1 MNLETR
7 IAAVE
12 KELASL
18 KRSRLFAWSAS
29 ALAVAA
35 ALFAGA
41 RPAITQEG
49 GMTVKAPFHVI
60 TAAGKPIVTINSDA
74 EGPFVRLFGAN
85 DNPAMMLW
93 ADKNGGNLV
102 IKNTGGQNIAEM
114 VSRSDGAG
122 GNLRVLDRFGNAQAS
137 MAARADGAGG
147 NIAVYNATGK
157 SVFSAFP
164 RTDNRGGEVSV
175 YDKDGKSV
183 GAIFARSE
191 GGGVLQIYDANQKVI
206 FKRPE

>member
-1 MNLETR
+1 
-7 IAAVE
+7 VE

-18 KRSRLFAWSAS
+18 KQSRLFGWGACG
-29 ALAVAA
+29 LAIAA

-49 GMTVKAPFHVI
+49 GMTVKAPFHVV

-74 EGPFVRLFGAN
+74 EGPYIRLFGAN
-85 DNPAMMLW
+85 DNAALMLW

-122 GNLRVLDRFGNAQAS
+122 GSLRVLDRFGNAQAS
-137 MAARADGAGG
+137 MFARADGAGG
-147 NIAVYNATGK
+147 NFTVYNATGK

-164 RTDNRGGEVSV
+164 RTDSRGGELGV
-175 YDKDGKSV
+175 YDRDGKNV
-183 GAIFARSE
+183 AAIFARSE
-191 GGGVLQIYDANQKVI
+191 GGGVLQIYDASQKVV

>member
-1 MNLETR
+1 MDLETR

-18 KRSRLFAWSAS
+18 KRTRLFAWSAS

-49 GMTVKAPFHVI
+49 GMTVKAPFHVV
-60 TAAGKPIVTINSDA
+60 TAAGKPILTISSDA
-74 EGPFVRLFGAN
+74 DGPLVRLFGAN

-93 ADKNGGNLV
+93 ADRNGGNLV

-137 MAARADGAGG
+137 MFARADGAGG
-147 NIAVYNATGK
+147 NVAVYNATGK

-164 RTDNRGGEVSV
+164 RTDNRGGEIGV

-183 GAIFARSE
+183 AAIFARSE
-191 GGGVLQIYDANQKVI
+191 GGGLLQIYDPGQKVI